1 MYFNFADH
9 VTVLIISGS
18 TAVGKTE
25 LSLHLA
31 QRLNGE
37 IISAD
42 SAQVQDIIITKYLR
56 YVPTGLPRNGY
67 WHC

>member
-1 MYFNFADH
+1 MVDSVVLIADH
-9 VTVLIISGS
+9 VTVLVISGS

-37 IISAD
+37 IVSAD
-42 SAQVQDIIITKYLR
+42 SAQVDSLM
-56 YVPTGLPRNGY
+56 L
-67 WHC
+67 

>member
-1 MYFNFADH
+1 MLVAGH
-9 VTVLIISGS
+9 VIVLVISGS

-31 QRLNGE
+31 QKLNGE

-42 SAQVQDIIITKYLR
+42 SAQVYNVIGAFHQ
-56 YVPTGLPRNGY
+56 
-67 WHC
+67 

>member
-1 MYFNFADH
+1 MHVMFNNDVQWLYIVDH
-9 VTVLIISGS
+9 VIVLVISGS

-42 SAQVQDIIITKYLR
+42 SAQVHNNDATNGR
-56 YVPTGLPRNGY
+56 YT
-67 WHC
+67 

>member
-1 MYFNFADH
+1 M
-9 VTVLIISGS
+9 TVLVLSGS

-42 SAQVQDIIITKYLR
+42 SAQVNSITFLQTAIFGAYNRFTKEWIL
-56 YVPTGLPRNGY
+56 VLPN
-67 WHC
+67 

>member
-1 MYFNFADH
+1 MIVCIICIVRMVSLIIVDH
-9 VTVLIISGS
+9 VIVLVISGS

-31 QRLNGE
+31 QMLNGE

-42 SAQVQDIIITKYLR
+42 SAQV
-56 YVPTGLPRNGY
+56 
-67 WHC
+67 

>member
-1 MYFNFADH
+1 M
-9 VTVLIISGS
+9 TVLVISGS

-42 SAQVQDIIITKYLR
+42 SAQVHSI
-56 YVPTGLPRNGY
+56 VPKQNA
-67 WHC
+67 